1 MDGFDVARAFRAAG
15 ALKGVYLVALT
26 GYALPED
33 LQRALEAGFDQ
44 HLAKPPDL
52 DRLEQILARVP
63 SADAAPGTGRE
74 SRIQ

>member
-1 MDGFDVARAFRAAG
+1 
-15 ALKGVYLVALT
+15 LT

-63 SADAAPGTGRE
+63 SADAGPVTGRE